1 MELVDQINLPNSF
14 FTQRRFLWLI
24 IILISL
30 QLLLLGYWF
39 ATQGKFFKKL
49 PVLTAKQDPTT
60 QEPNLLARPTL
71 WSASLQFDTTINQ
84 ATLAEPPKLSQADLA
99 IPTINQKP
107 VVKEGSW
114 AFEVVVETKKGEVVY
129 RSYRTM
135 TIFPAE
141 KNPKIWD
148 FGVIVPYTKDSI
160 IRLFDLR
167 DRQIFVKEI

>member
-1 MELVDQINLPNSF
+1 MELVDQTNLPNSF

-39 ATQGKFFKKL
+39 LSQRNLFQKL
-49 PVLTAKQDPTT
+49 PGLPTKTDPTIQQT
-60 QEPNLLARPTL
+60 SPLHPTV
-71 WSASLQFDTTINQ
+71 WSASFQFDTIQNL
-84 ATLAEPPKLSQADLA
+84 ATLAELPKLSQVDFAL
-99 IPTINQKP
+99 PTINQKP

-114 AFEVVVETKKGEVVY
+114 AFEVVVETKKGEVLY

-135 TIFPAE
+135 TIFPQE

-148 FGVIVPYTKDSI
+148 FGIIVPYTKDSV
-160 IRLFDLR
+160 IRLFDSNE
-167 DRQIFVKEI
+167 RQIFVKEI